1 MSIASGL
8 WRACLAV
15 VAQALFALFVHGFVH
30 GVARAQHE
38 PLLSEP
44 IGYTDVADAFDGD
57 DPLDVNVRIG
67 FRSEFRSALI
77 EREVVD
83 EASADGRVAT
93 RYQDVLDH
101 SRTRNELRLGLEVGV
116 YHDVMVFLGVPLV
129 LSDDEELRPANGES
143 CGAGTAGPCRFLVEP
158 TLMGGTASIL
168 PLMRS
173 LASKPRSGLPEVE
186 LGAAWAVTNQYRGA
200 DATWAL
206 RITFGIATGEVKSAC
221 VAAANS
227 NCSPGISDGTSWV
240 KLESRWSRRYRYLEP
255 LLGLSHRFGWVA
267 NGSALFTETAAEE
280 AGELPT
286 TTDAVVGAAV
296 IPWED
301 RMRHQ
306 RFSIELMGR
315 AAYVSSGRGL
325 SPLFDALG
333 TSLSH
338 HLASADD
345 ATRGTPFTG
354 VTTIGAHGE
363 LGFDASL
370 VMKAARYVTFML
382 GTGIAAETAHLITGA
397 EDCDAGDPR
406 ASNTSQA
413 SGCRDTYVSSLY
425 RPVIDAPG
433 QRFRVSEA
441 LNVALTARAI
451 GQF

>member
-8 WRACLAV
+8 WRACPAV
-15 VAQALFALFVHGFVH
+15 VAQALVALLVR
-30 GVARAQHE
+30 GVAGAQHE

-57 DPLDVNVRIG
+57 DPIDVHVRIG

-83 EASADGRVAT
+83 EASADGRVTT
-93 RYQDVLDH
+93 RYQDVLQH
-101 SRTRNELRLGLEVGV
+101 SGTRNELRLGLEVGL
-116 YHDVMVFLGVPLV
+116 YHDLMLFFAVPLV
-129 LSDDEELRPANGES
+129 LSDDQELRPANGES
-143 CGAGTAGPCRFLVEP
+143 CGNGSQGPCRYLVEP
-158 TLMGGTASIL
+158 TVGMADRPIF
-168 PLMRS
+168 PLTRTLS
-173 LASKPRSGLPEVE
+173 SKPRSGLPEVE

-206 RITFGIATGEVKSAC
+206 RITLGIATGGVKMAC
-221 VAAANS
+221 TAGEGRP
-227 NCSPGISDGTSWV
+227 CSPGISDGISWL

-255 LLGLSHRFGWVA
+255 LLGLSHRFGWVTS
-267 NGSALFTETAAEE
+267 GDALYTESAAEE
-280 AGELPT
+280 AGDLPT

-333 TSLSH
+333 TSLSP
-338 HLASADD
+338 HLASSEGAS
-345 ATRGTPFTG
+345 RGTPFTG

-363 LGFDASL
+363 LGLDASL
-370 VMKAARYVTFML
+370 VMKAARYVTFTL
-382 GTGIAAETAHLITGA
+382 GTGLSAQTAHLITGA
-397 EDCDAGDPR
+397 EDCGPDDPR
-406 ASNTSQA
+406 AMDTTRA
-413 SGCRDTYVSSLY
+413 SSCNNAYISSLY

-433 QRFRVSEA
+433 QRFRVSDA
-441 LNVALTARAI
+441 LNVALVARAM